1 MKERR
6 YRIQAFLTAV
16 FGTFAG
22 GILPFTGCT
31 GGCGACF
38 QCAGAGGIL
47 AVLAVIGT
55 ARKKKQGEK
64 DHGLVDADY

>member
-6 YRIQAFLTAV
+6 YRIQVFLTAV
-16 FGTFAG
+16 FGAFAG
-22 GILPFTGCT
+22 SILPSVGCA
-31 GGCGACF
+31 GGCGTCF

-55 ARKKKQGEK
+55 ARNKKQGEK